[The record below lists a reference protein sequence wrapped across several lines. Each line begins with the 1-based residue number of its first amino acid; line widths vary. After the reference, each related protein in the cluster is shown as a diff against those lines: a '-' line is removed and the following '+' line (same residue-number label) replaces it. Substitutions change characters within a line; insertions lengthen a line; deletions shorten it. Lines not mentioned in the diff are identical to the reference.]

1 MKNSEYINRADLE
14 VLSRKP
20 KFLNVSETVP
30 NQYDIRFI
38 EHNLFRLFKVKSSPI
53 SISIDHGLIYRLI
66 MLLRDK
72 DAELFGA
79 IDPQSTFL
87 NRLQQDNDSRR
98 NMCYFEVHASHIF
111 LGEVHASLY
120 KVSTKTLVNSVL

>member
-1 MKNSEYINRADLE
+1 
-14 VLSRKP
+14 
-20 KFLNVSETVP
+20 
-30 NQYDIRFI
+30 
-38 EHNLFRLFKVKSSPI
+38 
-53 SISIDHGLIYRLI
+53 

-98 NMCYFEVHASHIF
+98 NMCYFEEISIK

-120 KVSTKTLVNSVL
+120 KVSKTILIPIQYWSVRFDIMISAIRAAK

>member
-1 MKNSEYINRADLE
+1 
-14 VLSRKP
+14 
-20 KFLNVSETVP
+20 
-30 NQYDIRFI
+30 
-38 EHNLFRLFKVKSSPI
+38 
-53 SISIDHGLIYRLI
+53 

-72 DAELFGA
+72 DAESFGA

-98 NMCYFEVHASHIF
+98 NMCYFEEISIK

-120 KVSTKTLVNSVL
+120 KVKRAVLLNSFLQYISAIRAAKRSTKIQRHRSLITVSSI

>member
-1 MKNSEYINRADLE
+1 MKISRYINRADLE
-14 VLSRKP
+14 VLSRVP
-20 KFLNVSETVP
+20 KFLIFSETVP
-30 NQYDIRFI
+30 KQYDIHFI

-98 NMCYFEVHASHIF
+98 NMCYFEEISIK

-120 KVSTKTLVNSVL
+120 KVCIKT

>member
-1 MKNSEYINRADLE
+1 
-14 VLSRKP
+14 
-20 KFLNVSETVP
+20 
-30 NQYDIRFI
+30 
-38 EHNLFRLFKVKSSPI
+38 
-53 SISIDHGLIYRLI
+53 

-72 DAELFGA
+72 DAESFGA

-98 NMCYFEVHASHIF
+98 NMCYFEEISIK

-120 KVSTKTLVNSVL
+120 KVNITMLVNLFLQTISAIRAAKRSTKIQRHRSLITVSSI

>member
-1 MKNSEYINRADLE
+1 
-14 VLSRKP
+14 
-20 KFLNVSETVP
+20 
-30 NQYDIRFI
+30 
-38 EHNLFRLFKVKSSPI
+38 
-53 SISIDHGLIYRLI
+53 

-98 NMCYFEVHASHIF
+98 NMCYFEEISIK

-120 KVSTKTLVNSVL
+120 KVKLHIHNFTFEKKNILAIRAAK

>member
-1 MKNSEYINRADLE
+1 
-14 VLSRKP
+14 
-20 KFLNVSETVP
+20 
-30 NQYDIRFI
+30 
-38 EHNLFRLFKVKSSPI
+38 
-53 SISIDHGLIYRLI
+53 

-72 DAELFGA
+72 DAESFGA

-98 NMCYFEVHASHIF
+98 NMCYFEEISIK

-120 KVSTKTLVNSVL
+120 KVK

>member
-1 MKNSEYINRADLE
+1 
-14 VLSRKP
+14 
-20 KFLNVSETVP
+20 
-30 NQYDIRFI
+30 
-38 EHNLFRLFKVKSSPI
+38 
-53 SISIDHGLIYRLI
+53 

-98 NMCYFEVHASHIF
+98 NMCYFEEISIK

-120 KVSTKTLVNSVL
+120 KVKLHIHNFTFAKNILAIRAAK

>member
-1 MKNSEYINRADLE
+1 MNLE
-14 VLSRKP
+14 
-20 KFLNVSETVP
+20 
-30 NQYDIRFI
+30 
-38 EHNLFRLFKVKSSPI
+38 KSLTQKK
-53 SISIDHGLIYRLI
+53 DEKRLI

-98 NMCYFEVHASHIF
+98 NMCYFEEISIK

>member
-1 MKNSEYINRADLE
+1 MGTIVPGRLRSSSVPGELT
-14 VLSRKP
+14 LSFDCIP
-20 KFLNVSETVP
+20 K
-30 NQYDIRFI
+30 QYDIHFK

-98 NMCYFEVHASHIF
+98 NMCYFEEISIK

-120 KVSTKTLVNSVL
+120 KVKIAY

>member
-1 MKNSEYINRADLE
+1 
-14 VLSRKP
+14 
-20 KFLNVSETVP
+20 
-30 NQYDIRFI
+30 
-38 EHNLFRLFKVKSSPI
+38 
-53 SISIDHGLIYRLI
+53 

-72 DAELFGA
+72 DAESFGA

-98 NMCYFEVHASHIF
+98 NMCYFEEISIK

-120 KVSTKTLVNSVL
+120 KVKQQFLLVNTFSKIISAIRAAKRSTKIQRHRSLITVSSI

>member
-98 NMCYFEVHASHIF
+98 NMCYFEEISIK